1 MEKEVVWT
9 LTAQKDFW
17 SNIIYLS
24 THWPEEVLHQF
35 ELNLDFKLQLISKL
49 PNIGFSSKKYSRF
62 KRTMVGKQVVLIYS
76 VTKKHIVIHRLKHTS
91 MK

>member
-17 SNIIYLS
+17 NNITYLS
-24 THWPEEVLHQF
+24 QNWPEEVLHQF
-35 ELNLDFKLQLISKL
+35 ELNLDFKLQLISKF

-62 KRTMVGKQVVLIYS
+62 RKTLVGKQIILIYS
-76 VTKKHIVIHRLKHTS
+76 VTKEHIVIHRLKHTS
-91 MK
+91 LK

>member
-17 SNIIYLS
+17 KNIIYLS
-24 THWPEEVLHQF
+24 QNWPQEVLQQF
-35 ELNLDFKLQLISKL
+35 QLNLDVKLQLISRL

-62 KRTMVGKQVVLIYS
+62 RKTLVGKQMLLIYS
-76 VTKKHIVIHRLKHTS
+76 VTKTHIVIHRLKHTS

>member
-9 LTAQKDFW
+9 STAQKDFW
-17 SNIIYLS
+17 NNIAYLS
-24 THWPEEVLHQF
+24 ENWLVEVLQQF
-35 ELNLDFKLQLISKL
+35 EFNLDIKIQLISKL

-62 KRTMVGKQVVLIYS
+62 RKTLVGKQILLIYA
-76 VTKKHIVIHRLKHTS
+76 VTKTHIVIHRMKHTS

>member
-9 LTAQKDFW
+9 PTAQKDFW
-17 SNIIYLS
+17 NNIAWLS
-24 THWPEEVLHQF
+24 EKWPPEVLQQF
-35 ELNLDFKLQLISKL
+35 EINLDIKVRLISRL

-62 KRTMVGKQVVLIYS
+62 RKTLIGKQIILIYS
-76 VTKKHIVIHRLKHTS
+76 VTKDHIVIHRLKHTS